1 SLLAQFTKSNTAG
14 YQPQPQATASTYS
27 QNTQKPTTTTTT
39 TTSNQIATKL
49 SNTFQPLAPQLI
61 DLKTFKGFKFVT

>member
-1 SLLAQFTKSNTAG
+1 LLAQFTKSNTAG

-39 TTSNQIATKL
+39 TTTTTSNQIATKL

-61 DLKTFKGFKFVT
+61 DLKTFK